1 MLLGLQKNIK
11 YPKLISQ
18 NIVDQISEH
27 VTNSILSWDSKWLTG
42 EKRLLTWFESLN
54 GIDGLNQMDMKTSA
68 GFPFI
73 KYAGSTSKIPWVNV
87 HEHENSYK
95 TFTPNLDL
103 LQACEQREA
112 LAKKGEIMPTF
123 FIDTLKDETRE
134 LAKVEAFKT
143 RVFQVGPFDLSVV
156 IRKYFGLFMA
166 HCHNTFIRGEM
177 AIGLNPLSLEWTE
190 MFKHFCEVGFNFMCG
205 DVKNFDASLVLQF
218 AMIVADA
225 ANRFY
230 SDGPENA
237 LIRRTLIVTIFS
249 STHIVDILIYCM
261 KLGNVS
267 GNALTTIINCIIN
280 MCFARYV
287 YLKRVENNLLMF
299 DYNVRLKVMGD
310 DNMCNVRDTIAKKIQ
325 YVVSERR
332 ISADRCR
339 VYFGF

>member
-1 MLLGLQKNIK
+1 
-11 YPKLISQ
+11 
-18 NIVDQISEH
+18 
-27 VTNSILSWDSKWLTG
+27 
-42 EKRLLTWFESLN
+42 
-54 GIDGLNQMDMKTSA
+54 
-68 GFPFI
+68 
-73 KYAGSTSKIPWVNV
+73 
-87 HEHENSYK
+87 
-95 TFTPNLDL
+95 
-103 LQACEQREA
+103 
-112 LAKKGEIMPTF
+112 
-123 FIDTLKDETRE
+123 
-134 LAKVEAFKT
+134 
-143 RVFQVGPFDLSVV
+143 
-156 IRKYFGLFMA
+156 
-166 HCHNTFIRGEM
+166 
-177 AIGLNPLSLEWTE
+177 

-237 LIRRTLIVTIFS
+237 LIRRTLIATIFS

-310 DNMCNVRDTIAKKIQ
+310 DNMCNVRDTIAKKYNMLSVRDELSQIGVE
-325 YVVSERR
+325 YTLASKGEVEFPFVPLSELSFMKRGFVKHGIFPCWMSPLELDTVMETARWAEGDVLSVVDQMARFNTVLLELTMHSRKSFELVRNRFREYCELFKQGQVTIDDERVFLNFD
-332 ISADRCR
+332 ANLLFTYDRCEEILYPEYCKPLEDLAS
-339 VYFGF
+339 VIGKKHEVLLHGGSDN